1 MSKMKKIYIPYI
13 VFSIIIL
20 TLIVLSHVK
29 SKEIDTNKINV
40 PEKNLYVIK
49 ASDNKVYLLNNKN
62 HILKELN
69 INFNSLRKYDKEQLK
84 NGLLVSTKNELNQ
97 IIEDFS
103 N

>member
-1 MSKMKKIYIPYI
+1 MKKIYIPYI

-40 PEKNLYVIK
+40 PEKSLYVIK
-49 ASDNKVYLLNNKN
+49 ASSDNKVYLLNNKN